1 MARLNPSHE
10 RVPHDPWLDRIRK
23 PRFQAMTAAGLMLVF
38 LLFGFVSR
46 ASGAEPNPRFGY
58 QIAATALLLFA
69 LGNALFSLGSS
80 NINKYW
86 SASFVSFLALAGL
99 GLLVAKLLTGLW
111 ISEAGSYKWI
121 YTVLT
126 FGYLVILSIMS
137 AIRGIV
143 NFAEDEEWSQP
154 RERNR

>member
-10 RVPHDPWLDRIRK
+10 HVPHDPWMERIRQ
-23 PRFQAMTAAGLMLVF
+23 PRYQAMTAAALMLVF
-38 LLFGFVSR
+38 LVLGFGSR
-46 ASGAEPNPRFGY
+46 LAGAETSERFGY
-58 QIAATALLLFA
+58 QIAATALLLFGVA
-69 LGNALFSLGSS
+69 NALFSLGSD

-86 SASFVSFLALAGL
+86 SASFVSFLLLAGL
-99 GLLVAKLLTGLW
+99 GLVVAKVLTGLW

>member
-1 MARLNPSHE
+1 MARLDPSHE
-10 RVPHDPWLDRIRK
+10 HVPHDPWMERIRQPK
-23 PRFQAMTAAGLMLVF
+23 FQAVIAAGLMATF
-38 LLFGFVSR
+38 LLFGLVSSV
-46 ASGAEPNPRFGY
+46 SGAEPNERFGY
-58 QIAATALLLFA
+58 QVAATALLLFGVA
-69 LGNALFSLGSS
+69 NALFSLGAES
-80 NINKYW
+80 INKYW
-86 SASFVSFLALAGL
+86 SASFVSYLLLAGL
-99 GLLVAKLLTGLW
+99 GLLVARLLTGLW